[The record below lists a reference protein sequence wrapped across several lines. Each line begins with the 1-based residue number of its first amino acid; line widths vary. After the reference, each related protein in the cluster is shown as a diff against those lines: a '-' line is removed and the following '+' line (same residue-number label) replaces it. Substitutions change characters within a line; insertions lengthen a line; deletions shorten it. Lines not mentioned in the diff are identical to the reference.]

1 MKKGMKKS
9 ETTVKMTQTG
19 KKKKNTKKWQSCPKM
34 WQAGDKSI
42 LIKFFTLRN
51 V

>member
-1 MKKGMKKS
+1 MKKSMKKS

-19 KKKKNTKKWQSCPKM
+19 KKKNTKKWQSCPKM